1 MLASPATLRA
11 LLARHE
17 IRLERRLG
25 QHFLA
30 DSNILR
36 KIAEGARLSRADAVF
51 EIGPGAGALTVELAQ
66 RAGRVVAIEVDPRL
80 VEVLRETVGA
90 MPNVTVVTGDVLAAD
105 LRALLS
111 FRTVRPVLQDRSN
124 RPARRRRWKAVAN
137 LPYAITSPAIAR
149 LIEHRDLFCS
159 MVLMVQREVADRLMA
174 QPGGKE
180 YGALTVLAQTYC
192 AVERVLQVSRACFF
206 PPPQVDSTVVRFV
219 MRRRPLVPP
228 DLEGVYFAV
237 VRAAFGYRRKTLANA
252 LAAGL
257 GLDKVQTQALI
268 RQAGLDPGQRGESLS
283 LREFVR
289 LARAGR

>member
-111 FRTVRPVLQDRSN
+111 P
-124 RPARRRRWKAVAN
+124 RRRRWKAVAN